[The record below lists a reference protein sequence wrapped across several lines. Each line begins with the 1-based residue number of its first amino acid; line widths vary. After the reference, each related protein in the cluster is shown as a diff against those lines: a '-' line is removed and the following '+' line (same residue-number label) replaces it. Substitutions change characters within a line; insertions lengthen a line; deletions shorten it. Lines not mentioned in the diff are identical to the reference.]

1 VILAHDNLRRSLQ
14 EFMVTRNVKCTGE
27 ASQQTE
33 DGPKHILLKEIK
45 EMGHGFFSLLI
56 RIVGQRTRQHDALCD
71 SM

>member
-1 VILAHDNLRRSLQ
+1 
-14 EFMVTRNVKCTGE
+14 MVTRNVKCTGE